1 MISLTSTH
9 ATADNAQN
17 SANLLGTEKLQIL
30 VAVKHV
36 KSPRQRN

>member
-1 MISLTSTH
+1 MSKLTSMHVTL
-9 ATADNAQN
+9 DNAQN